1 MQQVAE
7 QAAEM
12 GGDLKKFN
20 RYVYPSM
27 RRTQVRKSSLAIT
40 AAQASPQALLERKLA
55 NMSSTHLES
64 GLCERFEARCS

>member
-1 MQQVAE
+1 MEFMQQVAE

-27 RRTQVRKSSLAIT
+27 RRTQVIQAFLLSL
-40 AAQASPQALLERKLA
+40 LLKYRHKHCL
-55 NMSSTHLES
+55 SKV
-64 GLCERFEARCS
+64 